1 LLSAE
6 RLGMVFVIIDLM
18 RDNPYILWL
27 KRLDFQFV
35 SVMNIKILLPYLV
48 SETPPLSLGEKLRAS
63 ITAFFAILVVGLVSS
78 HFLQGDGLHI
88 MIASMGA
95 SAVLLFAAPHSPL
108 TQPWPLVGGHMIS
121 AFIGVVCANLVP
133 DLWLAAS
140 LAVSFSIL
148 AMHLTYSLH
157 PPGGASALTAIL
169 GSPHGI
175 ATDFSFIFVPVGAN
189 VFLLLAMALVINNLT
204 GRQYPTRSF
213 QTKDKLHKHDDPKPL
228 DRIGINQ
235 RDLQQALQ
243 DMDVYLDVSN
253 ADLDQVYKRA
263 NMHAYQRKMGEITC
277 GDIMSRDLA
286 TVEFGT
292 ELEEAWAMLSF
303 HKIHAIPVI
312 DRARRV
318 IGVISL
324 VDFLK
329 RANLNTYETFEDKL
343 IKFVRRTPDIT
354 SEKPEVVGQIMASP
368 AITAQENMH
377 ITELVPMLSNYGLH
391 HIPIVNDERRLV
403 GMVTQSDLIV
413 ALYAKV

>member
-1 LLSAE
+1 
-6 RLGMVFVIIDLM
+6 
-18 RDNPYILWL
+18 
-27 KRLDFQFV
+27 
-35 SVMNIKILLPYLV
+35 MNIKIFLPYLV
-48 SETPPLSLGEKLRAS
+48 SETPLLSMSEKLRAS
-63 ITAFFAILVVGLVSS
+63 LASFFAIFAVGLVSS
-78 HFLQGDGLHI
+78 HFLQGSGLHI

-95 SAVLLFAAPHSPL
+95 SAVLLFAAPNSPL
-108 TQPWPLVGGHMIS
+108 TQPWPLVGGHIIS
-121 AFIGVVCANLVP
+121 AFIGVACANLVQNM
-133 DLWLAAS
+133 WFAAS
-140 LAVSFSIL
+140 LAVALSIL

-157 PPGGASALTAIL
+157 PPGGASALTAVL
-169 GSPHGI
+169 GSHSEI
-175 ATDFSFIFVPVGAN
+175 ATDFSFIFMPVGAN
-189 VFLLLAMALVINNLT
+189 VFLLLAMALVINNLI
-204 GRQYPTRSF
+204 GRRYPTRAF
-213 QTKDKLHKHDDPKPL
+213 QTKDKTHKHDDPNPL
-228 DRIGINQ
+228 NRIGINQ
-235 RDLQQALQ
+235 SDLQKALQ
-243 DMDVYLDVSN
+243 DMDVYLDISK
-253 ADLDQVYKRA
+253 ADLDQVYRRA

-292 ELEEAWAMLSF
+292 ELEEAWAILRF

-318 IGVISL
+318 IGIISL

-343 IKFVRRTPDIT
+343 IKFIRRTPDIT

-377 ITELVPMLSNYGLH
+377 IIELVPMLSNLGLH

-403 GMVTQSDLIV
+403 GMVTQSDLIA